1 MRKKIKSCMKRMS
14 SFKFKS
20 ALFLIGIVL
29 LIYLITGLMLS
40 TIHASQVRS
49 NSVVIEAEEHK

>member
-1 MRKKIKSCMKRMS
+1 MKKTIKGYMKHMS
-14 SFKFKS
+14 SYKLKG

-29 LIYLITGLMLS
+29 LIYLVTGLMLN
-40 TIHASQVRS
+40 TIQASQARP